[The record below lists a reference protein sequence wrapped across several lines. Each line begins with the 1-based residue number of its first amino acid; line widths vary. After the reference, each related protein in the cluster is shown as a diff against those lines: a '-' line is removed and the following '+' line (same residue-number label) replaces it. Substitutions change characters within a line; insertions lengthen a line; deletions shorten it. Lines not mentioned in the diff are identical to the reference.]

1 MGKGI
6 EKVRCPQ
13 PTKVK
18 ATHYATQPNM
28 TPQKDCMTIIA
39 RSSLCGKQ
47 KFHKEEQCNDHIR

>member
-18 ATHYATQPNM
+18 ATHYQTHSHR
-28 TPQKDCMTIIA
+28 DCTTIIA
-39 RSSLCGKQ
+39 RSSLCGKW
-47 KFHKEEQCNDHIR
+47 EI